1 MERKKVLVSRTA
13 PPKIRRDREPPTS
26 SLYLPRQIMS
36 SSHVVLIVHCPSAHI
51 SSERSFSTSQ
61 TLSEF
66 KARVEQLTGVPPSDQ
81 ILSIHSSRTDDADQV
96 PPSRLLL
103 QLPKDDSSRDAVTLS
118 ELGINTDGLGIK
130 VVDDRPDDVARM
142 FVDESQLK
150 ERFELTEE
158 EYKNRSGE
166 WHGAM

>member
-1 MERKKVLVSRTA
+1 
-13 PPKIRRDREPPTS
+13 
-26 SLYLPRQIMS
+26 MS